1 MNAQQWRQALG
12 EVVRDFFRTP
22 EMEEFYAMKMTPER
36 ARIYLRQLGLYAR
49 QRRNNWPQV
58 AANCP
63 ELEVKQRILE
73 HEYEELVEDEHSKIG
88 HMDLIVRQGKE
99 VGLSVDEVM
108 NAEPL
113 ATTKSAMYAW
123 FWIARTR
130 PWQEAIAA
138 STIAEWTND
147 DRLLGDIGGGNCSRL
162 YKIWSRD
169 LNFSA
174 AQMPNFTAHSKADVK
189 HSDMFIDVLEKH
201 VAPGRE
207 QDVITTA
214 TDSMDIHRV
223 YFGGMARVMERT
235 C

>member
-1 MNAQQWRQALG
+1 
-12 EVVRDFFRTP
+12 
-22 EMEEFYAMKMTPER
+22 MEHFYSIKLTPER
-36 ARIYLRQLGLYAR
+36 ARIYLLQLGLYAR

-63 ELEVKQRILE
+63 EFDVKQRILS
-73 HEYEELVEDEHSKIG
+73 HEYEELVEDEHSKTD

-99 VGLSVDEVM
+99 VGLSVDDVL

-113 ATTKSAMYAW
+113 PTTKAAMYAW

-169 LNFSA
+169 LISA
-174 AQMPNFTAHSKADVK
+174 P
-189 HSDMFIDVLEKH
+189 
-201 VAPGRE
+201 R
-207 QDVITTA
+207 
-214 TDSMDIHRV
+214 RC
-223 YFGGMARVMERT
+223 RT
-235 C
+235 SRRIVRPT

>member
-1 MNAQQWRQALG
+1 MCTRLLSDSGNGTFLLDQDDPGAGANISSAAKS
-12 EVVRDFFRTP
+12 VCSSAT
-22 EMEEFYAMKMTPER
+22 
-36 ARIYLRQLGLYAR
+36 
-49 QRRNNWPQV
+49 NNWPQV

-63 ELEVKQRILE
+63 EFDVKQRILA
-73 HEYEELVEDEHSKIG
+73 HEYEELVEDEHSKSG
-88 HMDLIVRQGKE
+88 HMDLIFRQAKE
-99 VGLSVDEVM
+99 VGLSVEEVL

-113 ATTKSAMYAW
+113 PTTRAATYAW

-174 AQMPNFTAHSKADVK
+174 TQMPNFTVHSKADVK
-189 HSDMFIDVLEKH
+189 HSDMFIDVLEQMSRR
-201 VAPGRE
+201 AGRGCPDDRE
-207 QDVITTA
+207 GIDG
-214 TDSMDIHRV
+214 HPPRL
-223 YFGGMARVMERT
+223 FRRHGARDGESALT
-235 C
+235 